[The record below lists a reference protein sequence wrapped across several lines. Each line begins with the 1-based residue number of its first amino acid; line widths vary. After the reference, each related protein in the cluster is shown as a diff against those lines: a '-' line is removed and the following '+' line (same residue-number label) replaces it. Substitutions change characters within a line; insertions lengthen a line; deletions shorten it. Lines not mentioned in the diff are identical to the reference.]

1 MSARGNVTPPTGPRV
16 LILQHGA
23 DDPPGQLG
31 DWFTEAGAQL
41 EVRRCFAG
49 DPVPTGAD
57 GFDALISLGG
67 AMGARDDAD
76 APWLPATR
84 ALLAAT
90 TAAGVPTLGICLGAQ
105 LLAAATGGSVTRGA
119 NGPEIGAYLVAKRDA
134 AEVDPLCAD
143 LPMTPDVL
151 HYHHD
156 VVDRLPPGAVLLYS
170 GTGYPH
176 QAFRVGA
183 RSWGLQF
190 HIEVTA
196 EDLRGWARAEG
207 VWPLTPDV
215 PPGLAR
221 RLGPALDD
229 AAEAVA
235 VVWRVFVQR
244 FVALAGAPSE
254 TPDALLG
261 RRLPLAAPD
270 GTPPDRTPG

>member
-1 MSARGNVTPPTGPRV
+1 MSELSVGAGLVNERSGPRV
-16 LILQHGA
+16 VVVQHGD
-23 DDPPGQLG
+23 DDPPGLLG
-31 DWFTEAGAQL
+31 AWLAEAGAQV

-49 DPVPTGAD
+49 DPVPEIGD
-57 GFDALISLGG
+57 FDALVSLGG

-84 ALLAAT
+84 TLLAGA
-90 TAAGVPTLGICLGAQ
+90 TAAGTPTLGICLGAQ
-105 LLAAATGGSVTRGA
+105 LLAVATGGSVTRGA
-119 NGPEIGAYLVAKRDA
+119 DGPEIGAHLVAKRDA
-134 AEVDPLCAD
+134 AETDPLCGP

-151 HYHHD
+151 QYHYD

-190 HIEVTA
+190 HIEATA
-196 EDLRGWARAEG
+196 DRLRSWADSDPEG
-207 VWPLTPDV
+207 PAP
-215 PPGLAR
+215 R
-221 RLGPALDD
+221 RLGPVLDE

-235 VVWRVFVQR
+235 VVWRDFTHR
-244 FVALAGAPSE
+244 FVALAAGAATGS
-254 TPDALLG
+254 DGLVG

-270 GTPPDRTPG
+270 RASP